1 MLLTTR
7 TSYTTSGKF
16 KIFQTELALGFVI
29 NSQMLR
35 CLMYGM
41 SKDFLKFTRFRAE
54 SLANKIL
61 VNTEFGYVQISTLYL
76 FTHLLTSFFKD
87 QADKIKLL
95 PLCLWVYE
103 KLQAPKIN
111 M

>member
-1 MLLTTR
+1 MVIIQVFNGKDRIQYKFIICLLLKKPMLLTTR

-16 KIFQTELALGFVI
+16 KTFQTELALGFVI

-61 VNTEFGYVQISTLYL
+61 VNTKFGYVQISTL
-76 FTHLLTSFFKD
+76 
-87 QADKIKLL
+87 
-95 PLCLWVYE
+95 
-103 KLQAPKIN
+103 
-111 M
+111 